1 MQLQTYV
8 EALERELTEL
18 GSLGDPATA
27 QAAERLVRA
36 LATPVRVQL
45 LELAGEA
52 AAEVSAQLSS
62 GHVEVRLAGSDPS
75 LVYVTEDADAPPAA
89 AATDDAA
96 ARITF
101 RLPEGLKAN
110 VEVAAGR
117 DGISVN
123 AWLVRAVSRQLNTPQ
138 RGPHQIGKRLTGF
151 ARS

>member
-1 MQLQTYV
+1 MQLQSYV
-8 EALERELTEL
+8 EALERDLTEL
-18 GSLGDPATA
+18 ASLGDPTTA

-36 LATPVRVQL
+36 LATPARVQL

-52 AAEVSAQLSS
+52 AAEVSAQLPS

-75 LVYVTEDADAPPAA
+75 LVYVAEDIDAPAA
-89 AATDDAA
+89 AAADDTA

-101 RLPEGLKAN
+101 RLPEALKTN
-110 VEVAAGR
+110 VGRAAAR

-123 AWLVRAVSRQLNTPQ
+123 AWLVRAVSRQLNTPH